1 MHTQIPHLWT
11 NLCRGQYSR
20 TGLLEC
26 NTTAS
31 NTNTTIP
38 IVRKSHENGIV
49 KHFDLTPT
57 LQNSISFFQSMK
69 IKFVNSEKSIGMPLL
84 HHNRTSRFL
93 NIRPSRWHHQAPSWL
108 VLNQPDAYLQH
119 GPPVYSPTLQPSKPL
134 PAVAPLVAWGPSS
147 SSSLPHPQQ
156 RTRKPALL
164 WHRLHH
170 HLRLHPRRPHLA
182 NRSGSESAVNPPIS
196 TLILCWLKET
206 NLNAAVFGRQY
217 GQYPTA
223 AIFPLQL
230 PVPSPVHSERNSV

>member
-1 MHTQIPHLWT
+1 
-11 NLCRGQYSR
+11 
-20 TGLLEC
+20 
-26 NTTAS
+26 
-31 NTNTTIP
+31 
-38 IVRKSHENGIV
+38 
-49 KHFDLTPT
+49 
-57 LQNSISFFQSMK
+57 
-69 IKFVNSEKSIGMPLL
+69 MPLF
-84 HHNRTSRFL
+84 HHKSTSRFL

-108 VLNQPDAYLQH
+108 VLLQPDAYLQH

>member
-49 KHFDLTPT
+49 KHFELTPT
-57 LQNSISFFQSMK
+57 LQHSISFFQSKK
-69 IKFVNSEKSIGMPLL
+69 IKLRRSIRMLRL

-93 NIRPSRWHHQAPSWL
+93 NICPSRWHHQAPSWL
-108 VLNQPDAYLQH
+108 VLHQPDAYLQH
-119 GPPVYSPTLQPSKPL
+119 GPPIYYPTLQPSKPL
-134 PAVAPLVAWGPSS
+134 PAVVPLVASGPSS

-156 RTRKPALL
+156 RTRKPACL

-170 HLRLHPRRPHLA
+170 HLRLHPRRPRLA

-196 TLILCWLKET
+196 TLILCWLTET
-206 NLNAAVFGRQY
+206 NLNAAVFGRR
-217 GQYPTA
+217 QYPTA
-223 AIFPLQL
+223 AIFP
-230 PVPSPVHSERNSV
+230 VPSPVQ